1 MEKIVKFV
9 LVIVLLLSLSSCTD
23 NYRAR
28 KLGGEMK
35 IELDPGQKLIGA
47 NWKEANL
54 WYLTEPMEDD
64 YVPKTKTYQED
75 SRYGIM
81 HGKVIFIERK

>member
-1 MEKIVKFV
+1 MKKI
-9 LVIVLLLSLSSCTD
+9 ITLLTLCTILSSCTD
-23 NYRAR
+23 NFRAR
-28 KLGGEMK
+28 NLGGEMK
-35 IELDPGQKLIGA
+35 IELDPEQKLIGA
-47 NWKEANL
+47 SWKETTL